1 MGLAWNR
8 KTWLS
13 RQIVMSPVGV
23 LPERLLENKIF
34 NSIKKPPI
42 YLRYVDD
49 ILILTNNINEINNSS
64 AFKKHLCPTT
74 QLRKILTDNT
84 TILGRQ
90 NDKQKL
96 QILEA
101 LHIRNLQPTLIN

>member
-1 MGLAWNR
+1 
-8 KTWLS
+8 
-13 RQIVMSPVGV
+13 MSPVGF
-23 LPERLLENKIF
+23 LPERLLENRIF
-34 NSIKKPPI
+34 NSIKNPPI

-64 AFKKHLCPTT
+64 AFKKHSCPTT

-84 TILGRQ
+84 TILEHQ

-96 QILEA
+96 QILEE
-101 LHIRNLQPTLIN
+101 LHIRNLQPTLNRIHFQTSANVLKCL